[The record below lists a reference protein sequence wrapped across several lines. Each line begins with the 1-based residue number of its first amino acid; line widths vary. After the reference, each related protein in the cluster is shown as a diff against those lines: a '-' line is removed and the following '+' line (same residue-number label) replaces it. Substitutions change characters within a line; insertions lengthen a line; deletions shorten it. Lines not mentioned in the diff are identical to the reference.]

1 MPTTGQKQPSHIV
14 STNPGKINY
23 ASPGIGSSVHV
34 LRVAPRL
41 LEPFV
46 FV

>member
-1 MPTTGQKQPSHIV
+1 MPTMGQKQPFHIV

-23 ASPGIGSSVHV
+23 AIGSSVHV